1 MGKETKKTN
10 FIKNKAKE
18 IQKRFNENTLSQR
31 KEINKKDIKFTE
43 DLKSFNDD
51 AKSISENKY
60 EFYNNGSNIKIFNN

>member
-31 KEINKKDIKFTE
+31 KKNK
-43 DLKSFNDD
+43 
-51 AKSISENKY
+51 
-60 EFYNNGSNIKIFNN
+60 